1 MEIQIDHINKS
12 EALRY
17 MGYGINKP
25 DENTMNSINEVEKE
39 LLKVI
44 VPQYTFRVFD
54 IDVSIN
60 GVAVPGTSLVLTGK
74 DITQHLKNCTKA
86 ALLAATVSQGADRL
100 IRTYAAYDMAKS
112 VIADCLSSAAVE
124 QLCNKIDV
132 IIKENS
138 GMKYQTWRFSPGYGD
153 LPLEIQRDFLNILD
167 APKRI
172 GLSVLDN
179 YMMVP
184 TKSVTAVIGLSD
196 EPIQKGKTGCA
207 CCNMRETCKY
217 RIRGEHCGV

>member
-54 IDVSIN
+54 IDVSTN

-74 DITQHLKNCTKA
+74 DITQHLKSCTKA

-112 VIADCLSSAAVE
+112 VIADCLSSTAVE

-132 IIKENS
+132 IIFCYS
-138 GMKYQTWRFSPGYGD
+138 
-153 LPLEIQRDFLNILD
+153 LL
-167 APKRI
+167 
-172 GLSVLDN
+172 
-179 YMMVP
+179 
-184 TKSVTAVIGLSD
+184 
-196 EPIQKGKTGCA
+196 
-207 CCNMRETCKY
+207 
-217 RIRGEHCGV
+217 